1 VQNSLRA
8 LGYEPLFLT
17 SAPFAE
23 QLNDY
28 FRQRSA

>member
-1 VQNSLRA
+1 